1 MDHNWR
7 DSDNWETRGEE
18 ASCGF
23 ELGTE
28 YDFARAF
35 LVGAAALSLGCE
47 VAQPK
52 QEEQT
57 KKAACR
63 PTEGHFTTDEPQA
76 TAGDDAEDP
85 ERRHQLGGLHMREE
99 RRWIALLILSAGVI
113 VALLICTGLIS
124 GQAGAQE
131 TDNDQHP
138 RDYNPYPPGILPSD
152 LSSQIAPLLLDLTI
166 IERRPL
172 SISHALH

>member
-18 ASCGF
+18 ASCEF

-52 QEEQT
+52 QQEQT
-57 KKAACR
+57 KKATCR
-63 PTEGHFTTDEPQA
+63 PTQGNLRTDEPQA

-85 ERRHQLGGLHMREE
+85 ERRHQLGGLHMREK
-99 RRWIALLILSAGVI
+99 RKWIALLILSAGVI
-113 VALLICTGLIS
+113 VALLICTRLIS
-124 GQAGAQE
+124 GQAGAQATE
-131 TDNDQHP
+131 NDQPPPHHK
-138 RDYNPYPPGILPSD
+138 PYPAGTSA
-152 LSSQIAPLLLDLTI
+152 SQLNF
-166 IERRPL
+166 
-172 SISHALH
+172 

>member
-52 QEEQT
+52 QQEQT
-57 KKAACR
+57 KKATCR
-63 PTEGHFTTDEPQA
+63 PTQGNLRTDEPQA
-76 TAGDDAEDP
+76 TAGGDAEGT
-85 ERRHQLGGLHMREE
+85 EARKHAGGFYQRGEKK
-99 RRWIALLILSAGVI
+99 
-113 VALLICTGLIS
+113 
-124 GQAGAQE
+124 
-131 TDNDQHP
+131 
-138 RDYNPYPPGILPSD
+138 
-152 LSSQIAPLLLDLTI
+152 
-166 IERRPL
+166 
-172 SISHALH
+172 